1 MQTAGFGDGFE
12 QWEIYVE
19 PVETVSLNVFV
30 NHLIIHFTIVG
41 TIQIDVET
49 SVFIFVDIFEVG
61 GIDKNLSALVEQSLE
76 TVEEGRE
83 VFYFPSNASA
93 VHQEEDGIKACFQ
106 MFIEKIDAFR
116 ILYSSQFHRFAA
128 QRRNINGFYL
138 QALLLQGERMAA
150 AAGSDIQYT
159 PFCELQG
166 LLLQHRH
173 LLNFSE
179 EMFHRHFVLFEHR
192 GEHT

>member
-1 MQTAGFGDGFE
+1 MFAFCREFAMQTAGFGDGFE

-30 NHLIIHFTIVG
+30 NHLIHFTIVG

-49 SVFIFVDIFEVG
+49 SVFILVDIFEVG

-83 VFYFPSNASA
+83 MFYLSGDTRS
-93 VHQEEDGIKACFQ
+93 VHQEEDGIESCFQ

-138 QALLLQGERMAA
+138 
-150 AAGSDIQYT
+150 
-159 PFCELQG
+159 
-166 LLLQHRH
+166 
-173 LLNFSE
+173 
-179 EMFHRHFVLFEHR
+179 
-192 GEHT
+192 

>member
-83 VFYFPSNASA
+83 
-93 VHQEEDGIKACFQ
+93 
-106 MFIEKIDAFR
+106 M
-116 ILYSSQFHRFAA
+116 
-128 QRRNINGFYL
+128 FYL
-138 QALLLQGERMAA
+138 SQQCQCRSSGGGWYQSLFP
-150 AAGSDIQYT
+150 DV
-159 PFCELQG
+159 
-166 LLLQHRH
+166 HRKD
-173 LLNFSE
+173 
-179 EMFHRHFVLFEHR
+179 
-192 GEHT
+192 

>member
-1 MQTAGFGDGFE
+1 MFAFCHEFSMQTAGFGDGFE

-83 VFYFPSNASA
+83 VFYFPSNASRSSGGGWYQSLFPD
-93 VHQEEDGIKACFQ
+93 VHRKD
-106 MFIEKIDAFR
+106 
-116 ILYSSQFHRFAA
+116 
-128 QRRNINGFYL
+128 
-138 QALLLQGERMAA
+138 
-150 AAGSDIQYT
+150 
-159 PFCELQG
+159 
-166 LLLQHRH
+166 
-173 LLNFSE
+173 
-179 EMFHRHFVLFEHR
+179 
-192 GEHT
+192 

>member
-1 MQTAGFGDGFE
+1 MFSFSHEFALQAAAFGDGFE

-49 SVFIFVDIFEVG
+49 SVFILVDIFEVG

-83 VFYFPSNASA
+83 
-93 VHQEEDGIKACFQ
+93 
-106 MFIEKIDAFR
+106 M
-116 ILYSSQFHRFAA
+116 
-128 QRRNINGFYL
+128 FYL
-138 QALLLQGERMAA
+138 SGDTRSLFP
-150 AAGSDIQYT
+150 DV
-159 PFCELQG
+159 
-166 LLLQHRH
+166 HRKD
-173 LLNFSE
+173 
-179 EMFHRHFVLFEHR
+179 
-192 GEHT
+192 

>member
-1 MQTAGFGDGFE
+1 MFAFCHEFAMQAAGFGDGFE

-49 SVFIFVDIFEVG
+49 SVFILVDIFEVG

-83 VFYFPSNASA
+83 MLDRKSV
-93 VHQEEDGIKACFQ
+93 V
-106 MFIEKIDAFR
+106 
-116 ILYSSQFHRFAA
+116 
-128 QRRNINGFYL
+128 
-138 QALLLQGERMAA
+138 
-150 AAGSDIQYT
+150 
-159 PFCELQG
+159 
-166 LLLQHRH
+166 
-173 LLNFSE
+173 
-179 EMFHRHFVLFEHR
+179 
-192 GEHT
+192 